1 MAAVAFIAMVLA
13 APADAAGTPRGCA
26 EAVIQDWRD
35 GHITGHYSPACYRA
49 ALAALPEDMRIYSSA
64 EDDIRRA
71 LQTRLLALAAAHK
84 AARVSPPP
92 ASASTTSA
100 RRASTPKARVLSSV
114 KKTARN
120 GDEEHLAASSVR
132 EAAMTGPGG
141 SSIPLPL
148 LLPIATLVLLALTWV
163 GAAARRSD

>member
-1 MAAVAFIAMVLA
+1 
-13 APADAAGTPRGCA
+13 
-26 EAVIQDWRD
+26 
-35 GHITGHYSPACYRA
+35 
-49 ALAALPEDMRIYSSA
+49 
-64 EDDIRRA
+64 
-71 LQTRLLALAAAHK
+71 
-84 AARVSPPP
+84 
-92 ASASTTSA
+92 
-100 RRASTPKARVLSSV
+100 VLSSV